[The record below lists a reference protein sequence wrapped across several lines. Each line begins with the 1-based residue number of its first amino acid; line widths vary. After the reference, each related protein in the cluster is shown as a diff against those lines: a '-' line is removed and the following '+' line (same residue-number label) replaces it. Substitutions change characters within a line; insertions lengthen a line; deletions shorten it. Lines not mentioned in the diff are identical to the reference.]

1 MCFLE
6 KVNPKQVHDNAF
18 AANQTVNVLKKET
31 SEGRG
36 EGKREIYV
44 AKESRK
50 GSKRE
55 RVEVS
60 VTSTIEEE
68 AAAAAAASTGGADVT
83 PLL

>member
-6 KVNPKQVHDNAF
+6 EVNPKQVHDNAF
-18 AANQTVNVLKKET
+18 AANQTVNALKKEA
-31 SEGRG
+31 SERRG

-55 RVEVS
+55 RVDVS
-60 VTSTIEEE
+60 ATSIIEEE
-68 AAAAAAASTGGADVT
+68 AAAASTGGADVT
-83 PLL
+83 ALL

>member
-18 AANQTVNVLKKET
+18 AANQTVNALKKKT
-31 SEGRG
+31 SEGRE

-55 RVEVS
+55 RGHEWML
-60 VTSTIEEE
+60 
-68 AAAAAAASTGGADVT
+68 ASH
-83 PLL
+83 PLLRRKRRRPLVELT